1 VARKQDEGFIL
12 ARVIDAPVPAW
23 KLRCSAHTSCD
34 LETPLKKLFRARASS
49 SGTWRALCTVLT
61 KMTTRNHTMN
71 MALTSAMLGE
81 LLIRSFSLG
90 AAVSLIILLLAALFS
105 SPI

>member
-1 VARKQDEGFIL
+1 MPLFRRGS
-12 ARVIDAPVPAW
+12 RDAQP
-23 KLRCSAHTSCD
+23 HTWCD
-34 LETPLKKLFRARASS
+34 LETPLKEPIKRAPAHQRH
-49 SGTWRALCTVLT
+49 GERYALWLT

-81 LLIRSFSLG
+81 LIVRSFSLG